1 MCVKIKTV
9 IRNGEVIG
17 NNEEKENNYCN
28 ATSKQT
34 LKRILLSNDR
44 AQIFVN

>member
-17 NNEEKENNYCN
+17 NNEEKENNN
-28 ATSKQT
+28 LTIIATLRASK
-34 LKRILLSNDR
+34 L
-44 AQIFVN
+44 